1 MTTYSNNPFQPGVTS
16 DVFVP
21 DQLIAGRFPLVTD
34 TITLVSG
41 QNLARG
47 AVLGK
52 ITSSGKYTLS
62 LSASSDGSQVP
73 SAILADAVDASGGDK
88 LAGVY
93 LAGVYLAGEFNANAL
108 TIGASHTAA
117 SIKDTL
123 RDAGI
128 YLKTAVSA
136 ADPS

>member
-1 MTTYSNNPFQPGVTS
+1 MVTS
-16 DVFVP
+16 SSSPFAPGMVTSEFVP
-21 DQLIAGRFPLVTD
+21 DQLIAGRLQLVTD
-34 TITLVSG
+34 TVTVAAG
-41 QNLARG
+41 QVLGRG

-52 ITSSGKYTLS
+52 ITATGKYVLS
-62 LSASSDGSQVP
+62 TAAANDGSQVP
-73 SAILADAVDASGGDK
+73 SIILADAVDASGGDK

-93 LAGVYLAGEFNANAL
+93 LAGEFNAGKLILGAGH
-108 TIGASHTAA
+108 TIA